1 MLIIRG
7 ATLVTLALPVFFPD
21 RFPEE
26 LSRVIGGRQALVKD
40 RKNLPYTDAVI
51 HCFAKCFATSG
62 KDIIQLYM
70 YIHVYLGNLIAAIPA
85 FQLHASL
92 QFELAFI
99 VHLDLTFVLAIC
111 LQCTFTHPT

>member
-51 HCFAKCFATSG
+51 HCFAKCFAKSG
-62 KDIIQLYM
+62 KDFTLFWI
-70 YIHVYLGNLIAAIPA
+70 
-85 FQLHASL
+85 LHDSICVIS
-92 QFELAFI
+92 QF
-99 VHLDLTFVLAIC
+99 
-111 LQCTFTHPT
+111 